1 MALKRQPIAQ
11 AIDPMAAIKKFPM
24 PKAPTTWNAR
34 HPLTPLLK
42 KKRKR

>member
-24 PKAPTTWNAR
+24 PKARPPGTRVTR
-34 HPLTPLLK
+34 
-42 KKRKR
+42 